1 MPSATTKLHILS
13 LKKNLENNRYFLK
26 SISKCKTGKKCKNL
40 ISKASKS
47 ELTVLQH
54 LLSAFVRG
62 EIEVTKQFHSCIKKT
77 RKYNLITQHFAKINS
92 KKTLRDN
99 LLQIASALPIF
110 IKFILKKPS
119 VSKT

>member
-1 MPSATTKLHILS
+1 MPSSTTKLHILS
-13 LKKNLENNRYFLK
+13 LKKNLKNNKHFLK
-26 SISKCKTGKKCKNL
+26 SISKCKTEKKCKNL
-40 ISKASKS
+40 SKS

-62 EIEVTKQFHSCIKKT
+62 EIEVTKQFHSRIKKT

-110 IKFILKKPS
+110 IKIILKKPS
-119 VSKT
+119 VPKT

>member
-13 LKKNLENNRYFLK
+13 LKKNLENNKYFLK

-40 ISKASKS
+40 ISKATKS

-62 EIEVTKQFHSCIKKT
+62 EIEVTKQFHSRIKKT

-119 VSKT
+119 VPKT